1 MDKCTNDPIV
11 SVNYKKA
18 EAHYSKSLLRN
29 YFKYWNNCVSTIN
42 KKRDLLEKSVA
53 FYNIYCLKNY
63 ITNWK
68 LYVALQKEK
77 KIIKDKIDKAR
88 KFYAKKVL
96 QTFIRIW
103 INSCEF
109 ILQRSKIAHAIM
121 HYKSKLL
128 IKYFDAW
135 KIYHEYKLK
144 KLNIEERVS
153 VYNRTKLLK
162 RYFEHFISC
171 VNESITEKTMNENI
185 EMFYNFKLVQKTFF
199 AWQDWYNMSLQN
211 SIKSHEIRNI
221 FENRKKS
228 IMFNNWRLYIIKK
241 KCNRRK
247 ILTAG
252 NFYEKKLTIK
262 TLKKFYNY
270 AAYRKEKRIRL
281 SYLNDKSK
289 EIMRRLQYIYIEKWR
304 NALYS
309 VIQEKQKL
317 YQAIQFWELN
327 VTRKYFFN
335 WIEFSRQY
343 KIKMVRK
350 QELNEIAIGFLLKR
364 FILHW
369 HSKLQDVLY
378 IRKKEF
384 LAISMMEHKILRK
397 YFLLWE
403 QYIAQK
409 VKMNDDVK
417 VAMKLHKQLLLREG
431 LKEILRNSLYN
442 IDYQRDLQLGNA
454 VMRSFQNFEILKE
467 YFDKWHSF
475 VYLKKKSVPVCK
487 ITDSDEFQFQRIQI
501 PCNNIYNNFE
511 TCLVLPEYMMKKDTI
526 LNAYNSFHKFSR
538 ESWLFD

>member
-1 MDKCTNDPIV
+1 
-11 SVNYKKA
+11 
-18 EAHYSKSLLRN
+18 
-29 YFKYWNNCVSTIN
+29 
-42 KKRDLLEKSVA
+42 
-53 FYNIYCLKNY
+53 
-63 ITNWK
+63 
-68 LYVALQKEK
+68 
-77 KIIKDKIDKAR
+77 
-88 KFYAKKVL
+88 
-96 QTFIRIW
+96 
-103 INSCEF
+103 
-109 ILQRSKIAHAIM
+109 
-121 HYKSKLL
+121 
-128 IKYFDAW
+128 
-135 KIYHEYKLK
+135 
-144 KLNIEERVS
+144 
-153 VYNRTKLLK
+153 
-162 RYFEHFISC
+162 
-171 VNESITEKTMNENI
+171 MNENI

-304 NALYS
+304 NALCS

-487 ITDSDEFQFQRIQI
+487 ITDSDEFQFKRIQI

>member
-18 EAHYSKSLLRN
+18 ETHYSKSLLRN
-29 YFKYWNNCVSTIN
+29 YFKYWNNCISMTD
-42 KKRDLLEKSVA
+42 KKRALLEKSVA
-53 FYNIYCLKNY
+53 FYNIYCLKNC

-109 ILQRSKIAHAIM
+109 ILQKSKIAHAIM

-153 VYNRTKLLK
+153 
-162 RYFEHFISC
+162 C
-171 VNESITEKTMNENI
+171 VNESITEKTMNANI

-199 AWQDWYNMSLQN
+199 AWQDWYNMSVQN
-211 SIKSHEIRNI
+211 SIKNREIRNI

-228 IMFNNWRLYIIKK
+228 IMFDNWRLYIIQK
-241 KCNRRK
+241 KCKRRK
-247 ILTAG
+247 IFTAG

-317 YQAIQFWELN
+317 YQATQFWESN

-442 IDYQRDLQLGNA
+442 IDCQRDLQLKNA

-475 VYLKKKSVPVCK
+475 VYLKKKSVPVCE
-487 ITDSDEFQFQRIQI
+487 ITDSDEFQFKRIQI
-501 PCNNIYNNFE
+501 PCNNIYNNFK
-511 TCLVLPEYMMKKDTI
+511 TCLVLPEYMMNKDTI
-526 LNAYNSFHKFSR
+526 LNAHNSFHKFSGK
-538 ESWLFD
+538 SWLFDSF

>member
-18 EAHYSKSLLRN
+18 EVHYSKSLLRN
-29 YFKYWNNCVSTIN
+29 YFKYWNNCVSMIN

-53 FYNIYCLKNY
+53 FYNMYCLKNC

-77 KIIKDKIDKAR
+77 KMIKDKIDKAR

-153 VYNRTKLLK
+153 
-162 RYFEHFISC
+162 C
-171 VNESITEKTMNENI
+171 VKESITEKTMNENI

-199 AWQDWYNMSLQN
+199 AWQD
-211 SIKSHEIRNI
+211 
-221 FENRKKS
+221 
-228 IMFNNWRLYIIKK
+228 
-241 KCNRRK
+241 C
-247 ILTAG
+247 
-252 NFYEKKLTIK
+252 
-262 TLKKFYNY
+262 
-270 AAYRKEKRIRL
+270 
-281 SYLNDKSK
+281 
-289 EIMRRLQYIYIEKWR
+289 
-304 NALYS
+304 

-487 ITDSDEFQFQRIQI
+487 ITDSDEFQFKRIQI

-538 ESWLFD
+538 KSWLFD